1 MAEELA
7 NQEGKIEFT
16 RAGEVPG
23 QISPSQSG
31 MMALRTARAAP
42 GRRRWILRRKMVFDV
57 LNDFEDESTYTVVL
71 SFRPEGEF
79 DGTPGQE
86 QFKFSKTGRFE
97 GRDVLS
103 HPKSFRR
110 FSIKRK
116 TAAIGGFAVC
126 ALIGATVLV
135 LAFIRNDPPCIS
147 SYCDQGSSISHT
159 DSVTVRNFNTNSG
172 IDNEPNSYAS
182 SAHAVSKAVPT
193 DHGHQGTRFQ
203 RWRS

>member
-7 NQEGKIEFT
+7 SQEGKIDST

-23 QISPSQSG
+23 QISPSKSG

-57 LNDFEDESTYTVVL
+57 LNDSEDENSYTVVL
-71 SFRPEGEF
+71 AFRPEGEF

-97 GRDVLS
+97 GREVLS
-103 HPKSFRR
+103 QPKSLRR

-116 TAAIGGFAVC
+116 TAAIGVF
-126 ALIGATVLV
+126 
-135 LAFIRNDPPCIS
+135 
-147 SYCDQGSSISHT
+147 SIL
-159 DSVTVRNFNTNSG
+159 G
-172 IDNEPNSYAS
+172 
-182 SAHAVSKAVPT
+182 
-193 DHGHQGTRFQ
+193 
-203 RWRS
+203 